1 MEVDYI
7 RRKLLITVTVEVEV
21 GGEGFLTVRVQV
33 YVSLLRCSHCH
44 MSQWIQ
50 TCMLFLMIIFSQSLF
65 EKGKIKERCLHYA
78 LYAVCRQQAVNT
90 SRKLLH
96 ARDTQFCPLHI
107 LALYH
112 DSRLL
117 FFFRQ
122 TSPVAPLNI
131 NYGKHFGLVP
141 VLVSD
146 FKSIYCLP
154 PVDSLGLKKQVFSW
168 WMAFIGLTLLRLSN
182 KQHQHVCLSQIS
194 NGSLKWW
201 GSLLRQ
207 KYHHWHH

>member
-1 MEVDYI
+1 MNI
-7 RRKLLITVTVEVEV
+7 FSVTVWKREDQGEVLV
-21 GGEGFLTVRVQV
+21 LYIIHCMQTAGGKHQQETSACQRHPVLPTAHPGPIP
-33 YVSLLRCSHCH
+33 LL
-44 MSQWIQ
+44 Q
-50 TCMLFLMIIFSQSLF
+50 T
-65 EKGKIKERCLHYA
+65 
-78 LYAVCRQQAVNT
+78 
-90 SRKLLH
+90 
-96 ARDTQFCPLHI
+96 
-107 LALYH
+107 
-112 DSRLL
+112 

-168 WMAFIGLTLLRLSN
+168 WMAFIGPTFLRLSN

-207 KYHHWHH
+207 KCHHWHQFAKPLPPHTTTVVKPR